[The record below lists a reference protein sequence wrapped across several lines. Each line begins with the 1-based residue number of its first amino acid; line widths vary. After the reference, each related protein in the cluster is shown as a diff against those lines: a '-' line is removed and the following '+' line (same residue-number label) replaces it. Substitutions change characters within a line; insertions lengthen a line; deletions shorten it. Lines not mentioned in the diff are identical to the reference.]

1 MNNENINKLA
11 DLFFLKT
18 TAKKK
23 KKKKNIPKNKK
34 LWEKAK
40 SLAKSKF
47 DVYPSIYANAWAAKW
62 YKSKGGEWKKGYA
75 ADDGLA
81 ADDYHT
87 NDQPR
92 GLYQD
97 NNEVFENDKGKLESH
112 GKVYSDSGLGRWFAE
127 EWVNIGKKEKGK
139 HPPCGRDDADE
150 GGYPKCVPKSKAKK
164 MSKKQKESATR
175 RKRKV
180 ERSKKR
186 KDKKPHFVSTKKA
199 GQETIVKEHKN
210 AEKSYMSKRNLES
223 IHRYSRKLMEM
234 LNEKDDMP
242 DQCDD
247 KLSVAKSLLS
257 DVYNYIANEKNI
269 R

>member
-1 MNNENINKLA
+1 MIQSA
-11 DLFFLKT
+11 
-18 TAKKK
+18 AS
-23 KKKKNIPKNKK
+23 
-34 LWEKAK
+34 AA
-40 SLAKSKF
+40 SL
-47 DVYPSIYANAWAAKW
+47 
-62 YKSKGGEWKKGYA
+62 
-75 ADDGLA
+75 
-81 ADDYHT
+81 T
-87 NDQPR
+87 
-92 GLYQD
+92 
-97 NNEVFENDKGKLESH
+97 
-112 GKVYSDSGLGRWFAE
+112 
-127 EWVNIGKKEKGK
+127 
-139 HPPCGRDDADE
+139 
-150 GGYPKCVPKSKAKK
+150 AKK

-242 DQCDD
+242 DWCDD